1 MWEAFDRLQVAEE
14 AEGIQNKTDKR
25 LVLWPHQQHPPATL
39 VDECEKRGIELR
51 AGVLRE
57 EGELEE
63 EDGGGG
69 GLAKVLGVPISHNPA
84 LIDEWL
90 IERVRRHETFF
101 ESLEQEGVSSQLAL
115 LGLKHAG
122 IPLFNYL
129 SRTLSPEEFRRGGE
143 AFERRLEVCVAKVL
157 HLQDNEM
164 GKVVQELR
172 RPYRLGG
179 GGIRSLVEVSDA
191 AYSAAALQTAGIP
204 WVPFPISNSAYTIAV
219 DQARSRVLQRI
230 DSSAAERLVE
240 KELLS
245 ESRRDQEEKA
255 AGEFLDG
262 NVSLQDV
269 FQEVRAGSAQLKVK
283 GLQKAVSAFLL
294 YSSFDV
300 LWEGLE
306 VNTKARFRS
315 AMAQGA
321 SAGACWLGIP
331 VSNQAW
337 IASDLYRRAWRHR
350 LGLFQADPLP
360 SRCQFCSKEHVDP
373 NHPLVCQQ
381 LRRSLRNLPHDAVQN
396 IIQHEMRNS
405 CGLNVQGQPK
415 YDRKLTDTMVVLDEK
430 VVEVDYVVTSPDCK
444 SHCSGAALVNGA
456 AAEKAYLGKEVAH
469 LEHCNA
475 VGNKLIP
482 FAIETHG
489 RVHPKSQLLI
499 KEMASLMMEVQ
510 QSQAVYRLR
519 QLVSASLQRGIGLA
533 FKQYARFSMAD
544 MKRKGQLRRMSLSD
558 LGIKFY

>member
-1 MWEAFDRLQVAEE
+1 M
-14 AEGIQNKTDKR
+14 
-25 LVLWPHQQHPPATL
+25 
-39 VDECEKRGIELR
+39 
-51 AGVLRE
+51 
-57 EGELEE
+57 
-63 EDGGGG
+63 
-69 GLAKVLGVPISHNPA
+69 S
-84 LIDEWL
+84 
-90 IERVRRHETFF
+90 
-101 ESLEQEGVSSQLAL
+101 
-115 LGLKHAG
+115 
-122 IPLFNYL
+122 
-129 SRTLSPEEFRRGGE
+129 
-143 AFERRLEVCVAKVL
+143 VAKVL

-172 RPYRLGG
+172 RPYRFGG

-191 AYSAAALQTAGIP
+191 AYSAAALQTAGIQ
-204 WVPFPISNSAYTIAV
+204 WIPIPVNTSPYFHSV
-219 DQARSRVLQRI
+219 DQARARVLQRV
-230 DSSAAERLVE
+230 DLSAAERLVE
-240 KELLS
+240 KELVS
-245 ESRRDQEEKA
+245 EGRKDQEEKA

-300 LWEGLE
+300 LWEGLG

-321 SAGACWLGIP
+321 SAWLGIP
-331 VSNQAW
+331 VSNPAW

-360 SRCQFCSKEHVDP
+360 SKCQFCSKEHDDP

-444 SHCSGAALVNGA
+444 SHCVEAAVVNGA

-475 VGNKLIP
+475 VGNSLTP

-489 RVHPKSQLLI
+489 RVHPKSQLLL

-510 QSQAVYRLR
+510 QSQAVYKLR

-544 MKRKGQLRRMSLSD
+544 MKRKGELRRRSLSD
-558 LGIKFY
+558 FGRRFH